1 MGCVKAPDLQAS
13 SLVSFAVHAK
23 HSHNREVYIRY
34 RSVGLR
40 ACSQRKDGH
49 CGTLNPTWVQFCRR
63 DMGNCRDPSPFA
75 SKHELSMGALAISSL
90 KQSSLS
96 AWKNYT
102 CSISYQRHS

>member
-1 MGCVKAPDLQAS
+1 MGVKAPDLQAS

-49 CGTLNPTWVQFCRR
+49 CGTLNPTVVAELSVT
-63 DMGNCRDPSPFA
+63 RDP
-75 SKHELSMGALAISSL
+75 GADAPWLRTTTA
-90 KQSSLS
+90 
-96 AWKNYT
+96 
-102 CSISYQRHS
+102 